1 MHETVTNTGEA
12 WETMIGVLN
21 KQPSVIMFTYS
32 YKLKLGPRFTQRSS
46 MQSGS
51 YTALVFTGS
60 YSLQYLY
67 NSLPLIPTLPLIM
80 AVNTGEAVCLA
91 LPS

>member
-1 MHETVTNTGEA
+1 MHETVTNTGDGREI
-12 WETMIGVLN
+12 MMGVLN

-51 YTALVFTGS
+51 YTALVFTID
-60 YSLQYLY
+60 SLQYLY

-80 AVNTGEAVCLA
+80 AVNIRAAVC
-91 LPS
+91 